1 MIDLKT
7 KEEILK
13 SVPIAYY
20 FGYQLDISIEKTQT
34 SYIDIK
40 NLKIV
45 VAEDQIKFDDI
56 ESTRSTIYHELS
68 HAILTP
74 SILNSAIDYYI
85 SCEPMPL
92 NFERL
97 YDFINIFEDQR
108 IESLMKCKFLKIN
121 FYKNVFKINN
131 TTKETEL
138 NKDLTRENFPNF
150 INYFY
155 AVVRYGYTGGISE
168 GFLEL
173 INEKIINIADSNN
186 KIISNVSYSTIANFS
201 NYYYT
206 FKWLYFTLKSIYEN
220 SINNPIK
227 MPKSQEK
234 IPLQN
239 EKQEN
244 KKNEQDGQP
253 QWQEAEK
260 ENQTKS
266 ASPLID
272 EGVSEALNDLKNQ
285 VKNQLIINDA
295 QTIDRELEAILRKNN
310 GSTVASHAFNYQG
323 ANFNVKNYANN
334 FSDITK
340 KYKSFE
346 KKSNA
351 GNIKKNKKTRL
362 IFIQDISGSY
372 DDNRKIT
379 AGIYRAVE
387 RFYKKNQNVFDY
399 KVYTSLNYHYYLQ
412 SYVSLQSILSNPL
425 CGGNCLCDNLEQDIK
440 LKPEPTMYNDI
451 YIILYDGKITID
463 RVFLKS
469 YFKDKKT
476 IIVSDESNAEA
487 FEKLVKINS
496 HAKLYTLTDREYSS
510 KLYQVIKEALK
521 EVRA

>member
-85 SCEPMPL
+85 SREPAP
-92 NFERL
+92 FVIDRL

-108 IESLMKCKFLKIN
+108 IESIMKYEFLKVN
-121 FYKNVFKINN
+121 FYSNVFKINN
-131 TTKETEL
+131 TNKETEL
-138 NKDLTRENFPNF
+138 NKDFTRENFPYF
-150 INYFY
+150 IDYFY
-155 AVVRYGYTGGISE
+155 AVVRYGYTGGIGE
-168 GFLEL
+168 DFLNL
-173 INEKIINIADSNN
+173 INN
-186 KIISNVSYSTIANFS
+186 KITNIVDLENKIVINKNYLCISAFS
-201 NYYYT
+201 AYYYT
-206 FKWLYFTLKSIYEN
+206 FKWVYFALKNVYEN
-220 SINNPIK
+220 RINNTIEN
-227 MPKSQEK
+227 PKEQEVQGVTANQESQPQQEKEENESQEK
-234 IPLQN
+234 D
-239 EKQEN
+239 N
-244 KKNEQDGQP
+244 KG
-253 QWQEAEK
+253 
-260 ENQTKS
+260 

-272 EGVSEALNDLKNQ
+272 EGVSEALNGLKNQ
-285 VKNQLIINDA
+285 VKNQLIINDD
-295 QTIDRELEAILRKNN
+295 QTVDRELEAILRKNN

-476 IIVSDESNAEA
+476 IIVSDESNADA

-521 EVRA
+521 EVRV